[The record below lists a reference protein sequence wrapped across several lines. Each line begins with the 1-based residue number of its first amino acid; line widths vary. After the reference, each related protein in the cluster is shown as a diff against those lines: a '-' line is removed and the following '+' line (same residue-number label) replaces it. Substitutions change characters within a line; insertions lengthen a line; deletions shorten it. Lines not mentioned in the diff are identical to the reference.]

1 MPTIGRP
8 AELVTVAQASDAG
21 TGYAVPYPCRVL
33 DAAIR
38 PPQGAPAPVHT
49 AFRLWYRL
57 HQLLRE
63 SLKFATVGSVG
74 FVVDIAVFN
83 ALLYSGGEGPMHHKP
98 LTAKTISVLVATLV
112 TYTGNRVWTF
122 RHRAR
127 TGVAREYTLFFLLN
141 AVGLGIALACLAV
154 SRYVLGLSGPL
165 ADNVAANVIGLAL
178 GTLFRFWSYRRW
190 VFPEPGGRPLRQT
203 APL

>member
-21 TGYAVPYPCRVL
+21 TGYAVPYPCRVF
-33 DAAIR
+33 DTAIR
-38 PPQGAPAPVHT
+38 PPQGAPAPVHA

-83 ALLYSGGEGPMHHKP
+83 ALLYSGGEGPLHHKP

-141 AVGLGIALACLAV
+141 AVGLGIALTCLAV

-178 GTLFRFWSYRRW
+178 GTMFRFWSYRRW
-190 VFPEPGGRPLRQT
+190 VFPEPGGRPLPQT